1 MKTIGI
7 IITKAKLSKM
17 NMLGLGKN
25 DDKK

>member
-17 NMLGLGKN
+17 NMLGLGKMMIKN
-25 DDKK
+25 